1 MDMRDLSCA
10 DESFAAI
17 ASNVAVRDRS
27 RGAVTRESADL
38 DAIGVSSR
46 VFAGEMRTIG
56 I

>member
-1 MDMRDLSCA
+1 
-10 DESFAAI
+10 
-17 ASNVAVRDRS
+17 
-27 RGAVTRESADL
+27 VTRESADL